1 MRFSW
6 DRRFRGIVTDRRAN
20 VDGVNLP
27 NLITTLRLLLIPPF
41 VYLMGRAGHSAP
53 DGIEMGTSA
62 WLAATIFAVASYS
75 DWLDGWLARSRGMVT
90 KLGQFLDPLADK
102 LLIGAAM
109 ITLVSYRRF
118 PLWAAV
124 VIGVREVLISILRS
138 MALRRGRDMPATL
151 PGKIKTAFQVP
162 MVLVWLLPRRGA
174 LVIVQDLSVYLS
186 VILTLLSGA
195 LYATKTTKLLKP
207 DAKADVES

>member
-1 MRFSW
+1 M
-6 DRRFRGIVTDRRAN
+6 
-20 VDGVNLP
+20 NLP

-41 VYLMGRAGHSAP
+41 VYLMQRAGHSTP
-53 DGIEMGTSA
+53 DGIVMGTSA
-62 WLAATIFAVASYS
+62 WLAAVIFAVASYS
-75 DWLDGWLARSRGMVT
+75 DWLDGWVARSRGIVT

-109 ITLVSYRRF
+109 FTLVAYRGF
-118 PLWAAV
+118 PLWAAF

-138 MALRRGRDMPATL
+138 VALRRGRDMPATL

-174 LVIVQDLSVYLS
+174 LVMVQDVSVYLS
-186 VILTLLSGA
+186 VILTLVSGA
-195 LYATKTTKLLKP
+195 MYATRTSKLLSR
-207 DAKADVES
+207 DAKSALSP